1 MKQIT
6 KMSSKNIISNSI
18 IVIAVLFASLVSLTI
33 ELNSIAIFV
42 AIPLAFVLS
51 FHVYGKVN
59 INGYFNIYIYM
70 FIWLLITSFVAIDI
84 GVAFREMRQMLGA
97 FLLSY
102 IVSVGATNERIKP
115 WMYITFI
122 TLYLSAIYY
131 ASTHILYT
139 GWDISGHERV
149 NDNVLNANK
158 LAYYTFYATVAVYL
172 LAELVKNKFLNQP
185 FRVLFLVMIPLSFW
199 IALVTASRQVLIIQ
213 IPTITLLSYIR
224 YFRRKKAYSK
234 VVAFMIVVG
243 VVLLAGSRVAD
254 IYNGSYLA
262 KRSEISLADDSRPK
276 LMANAVK
283 VGLAHPF
290 FGVGPDNFRLVS
302 FDGRY
307 SHCTY
312 TELFANTGFFG
323 LLLYAIL
330 IFRLLIVSLKRFRRT
345 KDQHYLIYATF
356 ALIFIIYNFFYVFY
370 KDMWLTAFFFL
381 VATDSESYYNK
392 KLVVRMG
399 RNFE

>member
-1 MKQIT
+1 M
-6 KMSSKNIISNSI
+6 MSKTSFISNAI
-18 IVIAVLFASLVSLTI
+18 VVIAIIFASLVSLTL
-33 ELNSIAIFV
+33 ELNSIALYV
-42 AIPLAFVLS
+42 AIPIAFVLS
-51 FHVYGKVN
+51 WNKSRIIVANK
-59 INGYFNIYIYM
+59 YFRVYIYLCL
-70 FIWLLITSFVAIDI
+70 WLLFTSFLALDTI
-84 GVAFREMRQMLGA
+84 VAFREMRQVLGA

-102 IVSVGATNERIKP
+102 IVSIGAKDDKITP

-172 LAELVKNKFLNQP
+172 LAELVKNKFLNKT

-199 IALVTASRQVLIIQ
+199 IALGTASRQGVIIQ
-213 IPTITLLSYIR
+213 IPTIALLSYIR

-243 VVLLAGSRVAD
+243 VVVLAGSRVAD
-254 IYNGSYLA
+254 LYNGSYLA
-262 KRSEISLADDSRPK
+262 QRNEISLADDSRPK
-276 LMANAVK
+276 LMANAVE

-302 FDGRY
+302 YDGRY

-312 TELFANTGFFG
+312 TELFVM
-323 LLLYAIL
+323 LY
-330 IFRLLIVSLKRFRRT
+330 
-345 KDQHYLIYATF
+345 
-356 ALIFIIYNFFYVFY
+356 
-370 KDMWLTAFFFL
+370 
-381 VATDSESYYNK
+381 
-392 KLVVRMG
+392 
-399 RNFE
+399 